1 VAVRLT
7 TALALL
13 ALALQHHVGAGFLR
27 RVGDDLDLPRA
38 LELAAQLQPQAGA
51 GRQRQVDAVKA
62 ERGRLAQRKPQPAR
76 ASGAASSRAALRHGV
91 NRP

>member
-1 VAVRLT
+1 LKAKR
-7 TALALL
+7 
-13 ALALQHHVGAGFLR
+13 LALQHHVGAGFLR

-62 ERGRLAQRKPQPAR
+62 ERGRLAQRK
-76 ASGAASSRAALRHGV
+76 AAAGQGQRGGQQQGAALRHGV